1 MKTWLTTT
9 SPLKKEGKTLKKWN
23 KCHLKKKKA
32 IVFDLKNKSYSM
44 VPDIVGAQY
53 LNKLKTKVFSLFPT
67 VLAIL
72 DII

>member
-1 MKTWLTTT
+1 MVNHHL
-9 SPLKKEGKTLKKWN
+9 PLEKRGENFKKMEQVSFE
-23 KCHLKKKKA
+23 KKKA

>member
-1 MKTWLTTT
+1 MVNHHL
-9 SPLKKEGKTLKKWN
+9 PLEKRGENFKKMEQVSFEE
-23 KCHLKKKKA
+23 KKKT
-32 IVFDLKNKSYSM
+32 IVFYLKNKSYSM

-67 VLAIL
+67 VLVIL